1 MEQRNCDCEQCGEVD
16 LTVGILTDREWLLT
30 KMFCFAMIHAG
41 VLGPKAY
48 EITRNA
54 VGAFAHMPDRADSIR
69 QAADELRNNR
79 GSDLV
84 FGVVLSGLALH
95 AATMLDKN
103 GES

>member
-1 MEQRNCDCEQCGEVD
+1 MEQRNCDYEQCREVD

-54 VGAFAHMPDRADSIR
+54 VGAFAHMPDRAELSSGRR
-69 QAADELRNNR
+69 QTSCVIIAAPI
-79 GSDLV
+79 
-84 FGVVLSGLALH
+84 
-95 AATMLDKN
+95 
-103 GES
+103 

>member
-1 MEQRNCDCEQCGEVD
+1 MEPRNCDCEQCREVD

-30 KMFCFAMIHAG
+30 KMFCLDIIRAG
-41 VLGPKAY
+41 VLGPKAC
-48 EITRNA
+48 EITCNA
-54 VGAFAHMPDRADSIR
+54 VGAFAHMPDRASEIR

-84 FGVVLSGLALH
+84 FGVVLCGLALH